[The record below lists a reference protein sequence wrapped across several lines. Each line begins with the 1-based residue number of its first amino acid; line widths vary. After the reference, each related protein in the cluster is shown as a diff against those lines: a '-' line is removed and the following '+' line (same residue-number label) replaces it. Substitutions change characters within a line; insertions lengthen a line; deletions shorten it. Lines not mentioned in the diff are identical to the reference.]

1 MAFKMKAGKEGPMK
15 KNFGISTMKNYK
27 KGYYGEGSSM
37 KYGSEQEPGKG
48 MVFGEGGV
56 KMKMKKELK
65 PRFAMHKE
73 VKPIARMKM
82 AVRKKLDPTSRYTSR
97 TPQSQMTEAEY
108 KRMLQK
114 KKK

>member
-1 MAFKMKAGKEGPMK
+1 MAFKMKAGKGGPMK
-15 KNFGISTMKNYK
+15 KNFGISPMKNYK

-37 KYGSEQEPGKG
+37 KYGPPSHGTGMRPLTGEDKAELGK
-48 MVFGEGGV
+48 M
-56 KMKMKKELK
+56 
-65 PRFAMHKE
+65 A
-73 VKPIARMKM
+73 KM
-82 AVRKKLDPTSRYTSR
+82 AVRKKLVPTSRYTGR